1 MLERGE
7 RPKAK
12 YNYEK
17 ILGKALLGHGR
28 AEHWAHSEYAW
39 IAFEDGDLEVSRRA
53 HPAVTPCFAFFRQ
66 LSRDALVHCHSLWP
80 GSPQLRHHHVA
91 IFSHNSLRRSVLSG
105 LQVDKLEAPPGV
117 GLDSQCA
124 VCCAQ
129 QLSRCGQA

>member
-39 IAFEDGDLEVSRRA
+39 IAFEDGDLEVIA
-53 HPAVTPCFAFFRQ
+53 FA
-66 LSRDALVHCHSLWP
+66 
-80 GSPQLRHHHVA
+80 
-91 IFSHNSLRRSVLSG
+91 SV
-105 LQVDKLEAPPGV
+105 
-117 GLDSQCA
+117 
-124 VCCAQ
+124 
-129 QLSRCGQA
+129 

>member
-39 IAFEDGDLEVSRRA
+39 IAFEDGDLEVRTAPTLQLRRLCHLPRWQRSTFRRQSVHFCLKSRGIVVRLHSPVLFDTA
-53 HPAVTPCFAFFRQ
+53 WPAVLT
-66 LSRDALVHCHSLWP
+66 
-80 GSPQLRHHHVA
+80 
-91 IFSHNSLRRSVLSG
+91 IFG
-105 LQVDKLEAPPGV
+105 
-117 GLDSQCA
+117 
-124 VCCAQ
+124 
-129 QLSRCGQA
+129 

>member
-39 IAFEDGDLEVSRRA
+39 IAFEDGDLEVSRR
-53 HPAVTPCFAFFRQ
+53 PPCSEATCWPRFLAAPQ
-66 LSRDALVHCHSLWP
+66 HSNPL
-80 GSPQLRHHHVA
+80 GHYH
-91 IFSHNSLRRSVLSG
+91 SVRP
-105 LQVDKLEAPPGV
+105 E
-117 GLDSQCA
+117 
-124 VCCAQ
+124 
-129 QLSRCGQA
+129 